1 MSEEWRVEIELGD
14 EQHHLTLGERLRS
27 LDLDEEAK
35 KRLGDRV
42 IVTRD
47 GAHMFLYADSEASA
61 REAERV
67 ARDVLADEGLAG
79 GIAVTRWHPAEEAWK
94 DASVPLPSSDQEERA
109 EERAHE
115 EAEEREAALEGEYD
129 WEVRVDLPGLRETQE
144 LARRLSEEGLPV
156 RRRWSYLL
164 VGAPTEERAA
174 ELGKR
179 IEGEVPEGG
188 EVHIEPSGGV
198 RHPLFVFIGAHK
210 PGIARDLGL

>member
-27 LDLDEEAK
+27 ADLDDEARE
-35 KRLGDRV
+35 RLGGGV
-42 IVTRD
+42 IATRD
-47 GAHMFLYADSEASA
+47 GNHMFLYAGSEAQA

-67 ARDVLADEGLAG
+67 ARELIADEGLTAE
-79 GIAVTRWHPAEEAWK
+79 ISLTRWHPVEEAWK
-94 DASVPLPSSDQEERA
+94 DASVPLPSSEQLERA
-109 EERAHE
+109 EARAHE
-115 EAEEREAALEGEYD
+115 DAEEREAALEGEYD

-144 LARRLSEEGLPV
+144 LAGRLSDEGLPV

-179 IEGEVPEGG
+179 IEAEVPDGS

>member
-14 EQHHLTLGERLRS
+14 EQHHRTLGERLRS

-47 GAHMFLYADSEASA
+47 GEHMFLYADSEASA

-67 ARDVLADEGLAG
+67 ARALLADEGLAG
-79 GIAVTRWHPAEEAWK
+79 EIAVTRWHPVAEAWR

-115 EAEEREAALEGEYD
+115 HAEEREAAAEIGRASCRE
-129 WEVRVDLPGLRETQE
+129 RV
-144 LARRLSEEGLPV
+144 
-156 RRRWSYLL
+156 
-164 VGAPTEERAA
+164 
-174 ELGKR
+174 
-179 IEGEVPEGG
+179 
-188 EVHIEPSGGV
+188 
-198 RHPLFVFIGAHK
+198 
-210 PGIARDLGL
+210 